1 MNSDSD
7 RKAAEE
13 YCQNATGNIGIRYY
27 GQENFTENPLIMA
40 FLHGIAHAKKDLE
53 QVAQNIYR
61 AGWYTAAS
69 YEHPAFLEESVFVK
83 EFEDYWQ
90 KKTESK
96 EGE

>member
-1 MNSDSD
+1 MSDSD

-13 YCQNATGNIGIRYY
+13 FRDN
-27 GQENFTENPLIMA
+27 NFTYIVNQCDNGSDEIVVQF
-40 FLHGIAHAKKDLE
+40 FLAGLAHARKELE

-96 EGE
+96 EGEND